1 MSDINL
7 DGRTIIVTGASRGM
21 GREMADALLAAG
33 ASVAILSPEAEEL
46 RATAQAL
53 GKTHGAGRVIAL
65 TSDISDFDACAR
77 GVEETVAAF
86 GGLDGLVNHAG
97 IGPLHVAPEGSESE
111 HNDFW
116 VADPARWAR
125 LIEVNLIGT
134 YFMTRAAA
142 PALLERGWGRI
153 VNVVTSLTV
162 YGRRHWSPYGCSKA
176 GIESETLIF
185 AHDLGGTG
193 VTCNSLFPGGVVRTS
208 FVPEKIHSEPWLLDA
223 DIMRAPIVW
232 LMSEAS
238 DGHNGERFSARYWN
252 ADADADSAA
261 AAAEAVTIPAYRVP
275 PPRAATG
282 PTGGPTVGPNGGQG
296 ESA

>member
-7 DGRTIIVTGASRGM
+7 DGRAIIVTGASRGM
-21 GREMADALLAAG
+21 GREMADALLGAG

-46 RATAQAL
+46 QATNEAL
-53 GKTHGAGRVIAL
+53 GAAHGAGRVIAL

-86 GGLDGLVNHAG
+86 GGLDGVVNHAG

-111 HNDFW
+111 HVDFW

-125 LIEVNLIGT
+125 LIEVNIIGT

-142 PALLERGWGRI
+142 PVMLERGWGRI
-153 VNVVTSLTV
+153 VNVVTSLPN
-162 YGRRHWSPYGCSKA
+162 YRRPHWSPYGCSKA

-185 AHDLGGTG
+185 AQDLEGTG
-193 VTCNSLFPGGVVRTS
+193 VTCNSLFPGGAVRTA
-208 FVPEKIHSEPWLLDA
+208 FVPQKMHSNPRLLDA

-238 DGHNGERFSARYWN
+238 DGHNGERLNARYWS
-252 ADADADSAA
+252 ADADPAA
-261 AAAEAVTIPAYRVP
+261 AAAEAVTIPAYREP
-275 PPRAATG
+275 PPRTNTTPG
-282 PTGGPTVGPNGGQG
+282 KNP
-296 ESA
+296 